1 MMKGQKGYVLVLK
14 TLSRDSW
21 IERLLKSVKKHTSRW
36 YELHRQRRQLASLSD
51 AALKDLGLSRADVYQ
66 EAEQHFWKDPMK
78 R

>member
-14 TLSRDSW
+14 TLSRDAW
-21 IERLLKSVKKHTSRW
+21 VERLLSSMRRHASRW

-66 EAEQHFWKDPMK
+66 EAEQHFWQDPMK